1 MLNTK
6 QYLRKNETNDIICE
20 VCAVCARDDD
30 PAEGAPGGAPSQH
43 PPRQD
48 QRRLRQGQQQT
59 KSGLA
64 TEFIKNHNEVK
75 AKGDSVQCCG
85 SV

>member
-1 MLNTK
+1 M
-6 QYLRKNETNDIICE
+6 ICE

-30 PAEGAPGGAPSQH
+30 PAEDAPGGAPSQH

-64 TEFIKNHNEVK
+64 TALQKK
-75 AKGDSVQCCG
+75 S
-85 SV
+85 